1 VTKKAVAGHISGMS
15 ASALKTLRD
24 AIKRRSFDGAYYIWG
39 EDDYQKDDA
48 VRQLIDAA
56 LDPQARD
63 FNLDTR
69 RAADLDAETLG
80 VLLSTPPMM
89 AERRVIVLRD
99 VGGLKKDTRK
109 VLDEYLRN
117 PAPDLLLLMTAPAGS
132 KADAAL
138 SAEGTSLEFDPLS
151 GDRIP
156 KWITHR
162 ANTEL
167 GVKISESAIELLQAA
182 VGSDLHQLSG
192 ELDKLASYIEG
203 RGDEIGEDAVAAVVG
218 VRRGETQSDLLDAV
232 ADRNTARALELIPH
246 VLSQPKTTAVSIVMA
261 LSTQM
266 LAISWGRARLDEGL
280 SRARL
285 AQEYFDLLKETG
297 AFTGR
302 PWGSATAVWARA
314 AERWSRA
321 SLDRALDSLLEADIA
336 LKESRVSSEE
346 QLLVTVVLSV
356 CAADEKN
363 AAA

>member
-1 VTKKAVAGHISGMS
+1 MS
-15 ASALKTLRD
+15 ASSLKTLRD
-24 AIKRRSFDGAYYIWG
+24 VLKRRSFDGAYFITG

-48 VRQLIDAA
+48 VKQLTEAA
-56 LDPQARD
+56 LDPDSRD

-69 RAADLDAETLG
+69 RAAELDPETLG

-99 VGGLKKDTRK
+99 VNALKKDARRA
-109 VLDEYLRN
+109 LDEYLSK
-117 PAPDLLLLMTAPAGS
+117 PAPDLLLVMTAAAGT
-132 KADAAL
+132 KPDAPLAA
-138 SAEGTSLEFDPLS
+138 STTVLEFDYLT

-156 KWITHR
+156 RWIAHYAT
-162 ANTEL
+162 NGL
-167 GVKISESAIELLQAA
+167 GIRISEPAMELLQAA
-182 VGSDLHQLSG
+182 VGSDLHQLAG
-192 ELDKLASYIEG
+192 ELDKLASYVQG
-203 RGDEIGEDAVAAVVG
+203 RDEIGEDDVAAIVG
-218 VRRGETQSDLLDAV
+218 VRRGETQADLLDAV
-232 ADRNTARALELIPH
+232 ADRNVSRSLELIPH
-246 VLSQPKTTAVSIVMA
+246 VLAQPKTTAVSVVMA

-302 PWGSATAVWARA
+302 SWGSATAVWARA
-314 AERWSRA
+314 AERWNREA
-321 SLDRALDSLLEADIA
+321 LDRALDSLLEADIA

-346 QLLVTVVLSV
+346 QLLATVVLSL
-356 CAADEKN
+356 CAADERN